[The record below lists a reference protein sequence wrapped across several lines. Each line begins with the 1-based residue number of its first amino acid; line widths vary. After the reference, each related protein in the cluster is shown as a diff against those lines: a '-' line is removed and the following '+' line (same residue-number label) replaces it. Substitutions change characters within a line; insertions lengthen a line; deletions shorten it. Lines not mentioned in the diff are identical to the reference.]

1 MKIVIVCFPAPGGS
15 GIVATELGRELA
27 SRGHEIH
34 IVSHQLPFR
43 LADKGELFYHK
54 VELKEYPLFPHPL
67 FTLELAGK
75 LVEVLKKFSP
85 QIIHAHYALPNSI
98 SSLLAREVAGSSVK
112 VITTIHGTD
121 ITIWGNDSSLHP
133 LIRYSLEK
141 SDAVSSV
148 SKSLKE
154 DAVKTLQLHE
164 KDIKVIYNSIDTE
177 KYKPAVD
184 ETLRRS
190 VAPNGEKVILHLSNF
205 RPVKR
210 IPDLLQAFGQIC
222 RIDKGVVLLL
232 AGDGVEKQRIIS
244 LSKEMGLD
252 RNIKFVGTWID
263 PVPLFS
269 IADLFVL
276 PSEKESFGLAA
287 LEAMSCGVP
296 VVASKTGGIPEVVQD
311 GETGFLVP
319 VGDIGSL
326 SRAIMLL
333 LKDDSLYRKF
343 AFNSRNRA
351 FQFATKIIVPLY
363 EDLYKSLLP

>member
-1 MKIVIVCFPAPGGS
+1 MRIVIVCFPAPGGS
-15 GIVATELGRELA
+15 GIVASELGRELA
-27 SRGHEIH
+27 CRGHEIH

-43 LADKGELFYHK
+43 LDEKGELFYHK
-54 VELKEYPLFPHPL
+54 VELKDYPLFPYPL

-75 LVEVLKKFSP
+75 LVEVLNKYSP
-85 QIIHAHYALPNSI
+85 HIIHSHYALPNSI
-98 SSLLAREVAGSSVK
+98 SALLARDVSGSSVK
-112 VITTIHGTD
+112 VLTTIHGTD
-121 ITIWGNDSSLHP
+121 ITIWGNDPSLHP
-133 LIRYSLEK
+133 FIRHSLEK
-141 SDAVSSV
+141 SDAVSAV
-148 SKSLKE
+148 SESLKE
-154 DAVKTLQLHE
+154 DAVKTLQLPE
-164 KDIKVIYNSIDTE
+164 KDIKVIYNFIDTE

-184 ETLRRS
+184 ENLRRS
-190 VAPNGEKVILHLSNF
+190 MAPNGEKIILHLSNF

-210 IPDLLQAFGQIC
+210 IPDLLQAFAQIC

-232 AGDGVEKQRIIS
+232 AGDGVEKHKIIS
-244 LSKEMGLD
+244 LSKELGLD
-252 RNIKFVGTWID
+252 RNIKFIGTWID

-276 PSEKESFGLAA
+276 PSEKESFGLAV

-296 VVASKTGGIPEVVQD
+296 VVASKTGGLPELVKD

-343 AFNSRNRA
+343 AVNSRERA
-351 FQFATKIIVPLY
+351 CQFSTEGIIPLY
-363 EDLYKSLLP
+363 EDLYKSLLS